1 MPETRQRG
9 SMTTSE
15 FDLARASEDFRSVL
29 ESHDDIWVTSHESP
43 DGDSIGAALALQH
56 VLAAR
61 GKRVAAIRQHPYPR
75 QYEALVGADRMGDVT
90 KLAELFEPQVIIT
103 VDIATFTR
111 IGDVLE
117 HIKPDTQVVNIDH
130 HPGSAGPGRPC
141 KFLDLVEPTYASTTM
156 LAYELLETAWPG
168 CVDQE
173 AAMALYVGLITD
185 TGCFRFTNTN
195 TNTLRVASELAAR
208 GADPGTLAEQ
218 YMFRRRPA
226 SLKLLSE
233 VLGSLEFHADDRLA
247 TLRLTDDMLQR
258 TGARMDETEGFVNY
272 ATSVDGVH
280 VAALLRE
287 AEPGHTRVSLR
298 SSDFLDVSAVARE
311 FGGGGHRNAAGL
323 SLKDSIENAQRLIVD
338 AVQRHLQ
345 S

>member
-1 MPETRQRG
+1 
-9 SMTTSE
+9 MTKPE
-15 FDLARASEDFRSVL
+15 FDLARAAEDFRIVL
-29 ESHDDIWVTSHESP
+29 ENHDDIWVTSHESP

-56 VLAAR
+56 VLGQR
-61 GKRVAAIRQHPYPR
+61 GKRVAAIRQHPFPR
-75 QYEALVGADRMGDVT
+75 QYEALSGADRMGDVT

-111 IGDVLE
+111 IGAVLE
-117 HIKPDTQVVNIDH
+117 YVRPNTHVVNIDH
-130 HPGSAGPGRPC
+130 HPGGEGPGRPC
-141 KFLDLVEPTYASTTM
+141 KLLDLVESTYASTTM
-156 LAYELLETAWPG
+156 LTYELLETAWPG
-168 CVDQE
+168 CVDRD
-173 AAMALYVGLITD
+173 AALALYVGLITD

-195 TNTLRVASELAAR
+195 TETLRVASELAAR

-218 YMFRRRPA
+218 FMFRRRPA

-233 VLGSLEFHADDRLA
+233 VLGSLEFHAAGRLA
-247 TLRLTDDMLQR
+247 TLRLTNDMLQR

-287 AEPGHTRVSLR
+287 AEPGRTRVSLR
-298 SSDFLDVSAVARE
+298 SSDLIDVSAVARE

-323 SLKDSIENAQRLIVD
+323 SLNDRIENAQRLIVD
-338 AVQRHLQ
+338 AVLRHMQ
-345 S
+345 A